1 MTKEPPHDGSSLSDE
16 QIAFLIESGAFT
28 PEELA
33 ETQASIARG
42 GLAETERRTRLGA
55 VNASLSA
62 EEVATRLG
70 VDVANV
76 ERGRADGSLF
86 AFTTDGEHRYP
97 TWQFTGDPRQP
108 VLPGLARLV
117 SAFPDDKHPAS
128 ILGFMST
135 PQESLLVD
143 NERLTPVEWLQ
154 QGGNPQK
161 LLDILVSFL
170 QS

>member
-1 MTKEPPHDGSSLSDE
+1 MTKDSQHGDSSLSDE
-16 QIAFLIESGAFT
+16 QIAFLIESGEFT

-42 GLAETERRTRLGA
+42 ELAESERRTRQSA
-55 VNASLSA
+55 VKASLSA
-62 EEVATRLG
+62 EEVATQLG
-70 VDVANV
+70 IDVAQV
-76 ERGRADGSLF
+76 EYRQADGSLF
-86 AFTTDGEHRYP
+86 AFTTHGQRRYP

-117 SAFPDDKHPAS
+117 SGFPDDKHPAS

-135 PQESLLVD
+135 PQESLRVD
-143 NERLTPVEWLQ
+143 DERLTPVEWLL
-154 QGGNPQK
+154 QGGNPQR
-161 LLDILVSFL
+161 LVDILESFL